1 MLGRQGINV
10 YSKLLKCHAA
20 HDQMFRL
27 CLAEIEMLNLG
38 STTLPLAS
46 KYLFVLSLLLQV
58 KLAISHYILSND
70 RSQVSS
76 EKPLV
81 FALDNVKQ
89 DDGGD
94 EETKKRKE
102 KKRKP
107 SKSKTTTTV
116 NSFGSGLKISQFKGN
131 PKFVIGFRA
140 RLGMQK
146 PNCFNESII
155 ANISLDLVYVCSNQA
170 FLT

>member
-1 MLGRQGINV
+1 
-10 YSKLLKCHAA
+10 
-20 HDQMFRL
+20 
-27 CLAEIEMLNLG
+27 
-38 STTLPLAS
+38 
-46 KYLFVLSLLLQV
+46 V
-58 KLAISHYILSND
+58 KLAISHYILSSD
-70 RSQVSS
+70 RSQVTS

-94 EETKKRKE
+94 EEPGKKRK
-102 KKRKP
+102 KKSKP
-107 SKSKTTTTV
+107 SKSKTITV

-146 PNCFNESII
+146 PNCFNESNI
-155 ANISLDLVYVCSNQA
+155 ANLSHYLSLDLVYVCSNQA

>member
-1 MLGRQGINV
+1 MDIPSCLNGMR
-10 YSKLLKCHAA
+10 HAA
-20 HDQMFRL
+20 QNQVFRL
-27 CLAEIEMLNLG
+27 CLAEFEELNLDN
-38 STTLPLAS
+38 TVFRLLAS
-46 KYLFVLSLLLQV
+46 KYLSVLSLLLQV
-58 KLAISHYILSND
+58 KLAISHYILSAD

-94 EETKKRKE
+94 DETGKKKRK
-102 KKRKP
+102 KSKT
-107 SKSKTTTTV
+107 SKSKAMTTV

-146 PNCFNESII
+146 TKLLCKLI
-155 ANISLDLVYVCSNQA
+155 
-170 FLT
+170 T